1 MSDFEKILLFHTL
14 CCAADKMLNDKAIT
28 LKEYYFLIK
37 KSSKCVIISP
47 KQSISP
53 HFLKIATH
61 NYYLFTTGD

>member
-37 KSSKCVIISP
+37 KLSK
-47 KQSISP
+47 
-53 HFLKIATH
+53 
-61 NYYLFTTGD
+61 NYLTDGNPPPDDEEKGGDM